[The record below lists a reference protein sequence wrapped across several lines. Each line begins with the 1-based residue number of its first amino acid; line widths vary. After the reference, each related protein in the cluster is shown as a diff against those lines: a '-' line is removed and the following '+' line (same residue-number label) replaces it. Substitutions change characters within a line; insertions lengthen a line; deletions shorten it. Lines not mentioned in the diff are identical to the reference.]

1 MPLNE
6 MTLEDMKEKHTFLK
20 GELWKHRKLA
30 VSYFFGF
37 SISLALGITWV
48 VAKPDGLVPVLIF
61 FPILLIPSG
70 ICTFFYGRNW
80 YRLSQ
85 SVT

>member
-1 MPLNE
+1 M
-6 MTLEDMKEKHTFLK
+6 
-20 GELWKHRKLA
+20 
-30 VSYFFGF
+30 
-37 SISLALGITWV
+37 

-85 SVT
+85 SVTEYRGAIESKDPER